1 MFRGHT
7 SNYKIVNLLFEVDVL
22 LNNAGIATK
31 NHPHD
36 PPDVLDTQE
45 MIKVSNSNTFIEIYY
60 ATYVEYAMNKKYKR
74 NNDDGTM
81 LQEVGRRG
89 WL

>member
-1 MFRGHT
+1 MKLHT
-7 SNYKIVNLLFEVDVL
+7 SIYRIVNLLFEVDVL

-45 MIKVSNSNTFIEIYY
+45 MIKVSNSNAFIEII
-60 ATYVEYAMNKKYKR
+60 
-74 NNDDGTM
+74 M
-81 LQEVGRRG
+81 LHM
-89 WL
+89 